1 MSRHQGVEDRP
12 RDYLAPG
19 ATWPDGPLRA
29 GAPPEAVLVLSMS
42 KKFRDAYEV
51 RKVPRRPGQRRR
63 PSEHSLQGLAER
75 AGLSKTTVH
84 NFLKGK
90 TWPDTLTVDRLERVF
105 GVRLWNWEHWPP
117 PKR

>member
-19 ATWPDGPLRA
+19 ATWPDGPLRP
-29 GAPPEAVLVLSMS
+29 GAPPEAVLAWSLSRR
-42 KKFRDAYEV
+42 FNAAYEV
-51 RKVPRRPGQRRR
+51 RKKPGTPVELTQQ
-63 PSEHSLQGLAER
+63 HSLQGLAER

-90 TWPDTLTVDRLERVF
+90 TWPDMLTVDRLERVLE
-105 GVRLWNWEHWPP
+105 VRLWNRDHWPP

>member
-1 MSRHQGVEDRP
+1 MARSKTVKGIP

-19 ATWPDGPLRA
+19 ATWPDGPLQA
-29 GAPPEAVLVLSMS
+29 DAPPEAVLAWNLSRR
-42 KKFRDAYEV
+42 FRDAREA

-63 PSEHSLQGLAER
+63 PSEHSLTKLAQD

-90 TWPDTLTVDRLERVF
+90 TWPDMLTVDRLERVF
-105 GVRLWNWEHWPP
+105 RVRLWNWEHWPRP
-117 PKR
+117 D